1 MFLILSALTYP
12 KLVIHSKWTFVNS
25 ETITKSDSAKPECLQ
40 FVRMC
45 TKIHVKWLDGG
56 RGIYTFKSFIKVWPN
71 PKGVQQHFD
80 LNVNTVHRLNC
91 LISSFPSDQADMWL
105 SPHVHFVFQGF
116 TNWTKRDFNQF
127 IRLHEKYGRDEID
140 NISKEV
146 EGKTP
151 DEVVEYSKV
160 FWERN
165 HELQASFE
173 NNISWSLLL
182 QSGKQWIEM
191 QKIWVPFKSHIIFNS
206 KLT

>member
-1 MFLILSALTYP
+1 
-12 KLVIHSKWTFVNS
+12 
-25 ETITKSDSAKPECLQ
+25 
-40 FVRMC
+40 
-45 TKIHVKWLDGG
+45 
-56 RGIYTFKSFIKVWPN
+56 
-71 PKGVQQHFD
+71 
-80 LNVNTVHRLNC
+80 
-91 LISSFPSDQADMWL
+91 MWL
-105 SPHVHFVFQGF
+105 SPHVYFVFQGF

-173 NNISWSLLL
+173 YNLKTFRDRFCCDDGNSWTYAKNLSA
-182 QSGKQWIEM
+182 
-191 QKIWVPFKSHIIFNS
+191 F
-206 KLT
+206 

>member
-1 MFLILSALTYP
+1 MN
-12 KLVIHSKWTFVNS
+12 H
-25 ETITKSDSAKPECLQ
+25 TKTVS
-40 FVRMC
+40 
-45 TKIHVKWLDGG
+45 
-56 RGIYTFKSFIKVWPN
+56 
-71 PKGVQQHFD
+71 GVH
-80 LNVNTVHRLNC
+80 
-91 LISSFPSDQADMWL
+91 MWL

-173 NNISWSLLL
+173 NNLKTFRDGFCCNDGNRCRDAKNLSA
-182 QSGKQWIEM
+182 
-191 QKIWVPFKSHIIFNS
+191 F
-206 KLT
+206 